1 MKGFLPS
8 YAIYLA
14 LLALLMVSSHLQVRT
29 MINYHFTIGVHIW
42 KLFLVRRSHVLV
54 MWHVVYKLAT
64 MNIVK

>member
-1 MKGFLPS
+1 MIGFLPS

-29 MINYHFTIGVHIW
+29 MINYHFMIDVHIW
-42 KLFLVRRSHVLV
+42 KLHVLV